1 MRGYLVGALLGAMAG
16 VPELAERAAP
26 RRVVVTGRVTD
37 AASGAAV
44 VGAEVAASRFNVAA
58 VTDSA
63 GIYHLSV
70 RRAATA
76 SPSVL
81 LRVKRIGYVGA
92 EREVRLA
99 GDTVRADFALQAA
112 ALQLQTQRVAA
123 PPTPLEE
130 RGVTGSTAT
139 VTTEALQ
146 SSPRA
151 AAAADAA
158 AAPGRAITLASPA
171 TPSYAPPSTARSVP
185 PHRTRGER
193 GGWVLRDTTAAW
205 NTEAYAHI
213 VDNPFL
219 DARGNPRSTFA
230 IDVDRAS
237 YANVRR
243 FLREG
248 RLPPKDAVRI
258 EELVNYF
265 PYDYRAPRGDD
276 PFAVHAEVAPAPW
289 NPAHSLVRIGLQG
302 RRVDAE
308 RLPPSNFVFLV
319 DVSGSMRSPDK
330 LPLVQESLRLLVDQ
344 LRPDDRV
351 AIVVYAG
358 AAGLVLP
365 STPGSRKAR
374 IREAIDALEAGGST
388 AGGAG
393 IRLAYEVA
401 REHHVRRGNNR
412 VILATDG
419 DFNVGVSSDAE
430 LVRLIEEKRE
440 QGTFL
445 TVLGYGTGN
454 LKDAKME
461 QLADKGNGNYA
472 YVDGL
477 QEARKVL
484 VREMGGTL
492 HAIAKD
498 VKVQV
503 EFNPRRVQSYRL
515 IGYENRAL
523 RDEDFA
529 DDRKDGGE
537 LGAGHAVTALYEVVP
552 VGAPR
557 AGRESEPLR
566 YQRRAARPETADGD
580 ELLYVKLRYKE
591 PDGRTSRLLERPV
604 LDRAGPPSRE
614 LTFAAAV
621 AAFGMILRD
630 SEHRGQATMSDVIAM
645 ASRSL
650 GEDRDGD
657 RAEFVQLAREAR
669 RLLGEDD
676 EPVAVR
682 EER

>member
-1 MRGYLVGALLGAMAG
+1 M
-16 VPELAERAAP
+16 
-26 RRVVVTGRVTD
+26 TD
-37 AASGAAV
+37 AASGRAV
-44 VGAEVAASRFNVAA
+44 EGAR
-58 VTDSA
+58 
-63 GIYHLSV
+63 LSV
-70 RRAATA
+70 DAGGTAALTGADGSYRLVVPAAGRASSAT
-76 SPSVL
+76 
-81 LRVKRIGYVGA
+81 LRVRRVGYEQA
-92 EREVRLA
+92 ERRVRLA
-99 GDTVRADFALQAA
+99 SDTVRADFALRAMATRLEAQAA
-112 ALQLQTQRVAA
+112 VAKEGA
-123 PPTPLEE
+123 
-130 RGVTGSTAT
+130 R
-139 VTTEALQ
+139 TEAR
-146 SSPRA
+146 SDHV
-151 AAAADAA
+151 AAADAA
-158 AAPGRAITLASPA
+158 AAPGRSITLASPA
-171 TPSYAPPSTARSVP
+171 TPSYASPSTARSVP

-193 GGWVLRDTTAAW
+193 GGWVLRDTTAGW

-289 NPAHSLVRIGLQG
+289 NPVHSLVRIGLQG

-393 IRLAYEVA
+393 IRLAYAVA

-537 LGAGHAVTALYEVVP
+537 LGAGHTVTALYEVVP

-557 AGRESEPLR
+557 AGREPEPLR

-630 SEHRGQATMSDVIAM
+630 SEHRGQATMSDVIAL

>member
-1 MRGYLVGALLGAMAG
+1 MRGYLVGALLGAIAG
-16 VPELAERAAP
+16 VPNSVTTDVTRTPARE
-26 RRVVVTGRVTD
+26 VVVVGRVTD
-37 AASGAAV
+37 ASTTRGLEGAQVLADQ
-44 VGAEVAASRFNVAA
+44 G
-58 VTDSA
+58 
-63 GIYHLSV
+63 G
-70 RRAATA
+70 TA
-76 SPSVL
+76 STGPKGDYKLVVPVAGQTVT
-81 LRVKRIGYVGA
+81 LRVRHVGYEQA
-92 EREVRLA
+92 ERRVRLA
-99 GDTVRADFALQAA
+99 GDTVHADFAL
-112 ALQLQTQRVAA
+112 V
-123 PPTPLEE
+123 
-130 RGVTGSTAT
+130 
-139 VTTEALQ
+139 
-146 SSPRA
+146 A
-151 AAAADAA
+151 AAARLQPQAAVAKEATSARKEEGRTKRADENRAAMPADAVA
-158 AAPGRAITLASPA
+158 TASPLHGVVTSPA
-171 TPSYAPPSTARSVP
+171 TPSYAPPLAGAATSRRS
-185 PHRTRGER
+185 RGER
-193 GGWVLRDTTAAW
+193 GGWVAVDTTGGF
-205 NTEAYAHI
+205 NTEGYALI
-213 VDNPFL
+213 AENPFL
-219 DARGNPRSTFA
+219 DARATPRSTFA

-237 YANVRR
+237 YSNVRR
-243 FLREG
+243 FLNEG

-265 PYDYRAPRGDD
+265 SYDYRAPRGDE
-276 PFAVHAEVAPAPW
+276 PFAVNAEVAPAPW
-289 NPAHSLVRIGLQG
+289 NRAHSLVRIGLQG

-319 DVSGSMRSPDK
+319 DVSGSMQSADK
-330 LPLVQESLRLLVDQ
+330 LPLVKASLRLLVDE
-344 LRPDDRV
+344 LRDEDRV

-358 AAGLVLP
+358 AAGLALP

-393 IRLAYEVA
+393 IQLAYAVA
-401 REHHVRRGNNR
+401 REHHVRGGNNR

-430 LVRLIEEKRE
+430 LVRLIEQKRE

-454 LKDAKME
+454 LKDSKME

-477 QEARKVL
+477 HEARKVL

-492 HAIAKD
+492 HTIAKD

-537 LGAGHAVTALYEVVP
+537 LGAGHTVTALYEVVP

-557 AGRESEPLR
+557 VGRRADPLR
-566 YQRRAARPETADGD
+566 YQRRVERPEAADGE
-580 ELLYVKLRYKE
+580 ELLYVKLRYKA
-591 PDGRTSRLLERPV
+591 PDGRTSRLLEQPV
-604 LDRAGPPSRE
+604 LDRAGAPSRE

-621 AAFGMILRD
+621 AAFGMLLRD
-630 SEHRGQATMSDVIAM
+630 SEHKGDATMSEVIAM

-650 GEDRDGD
+650 GEDPHGD
-657 RAEFVQLAREAR
+657 RADFVRLATEAR
-669 RLLGEDD
+669 RLLQED

-682 EER
+682 EDQ